1 MRSWSGSSGGWP
13 RSEESSRP
21 DFDVLSS
28 AAGETVTLTK
38 KPSFPRRDRRR
49 DAVAH
54 VPRKRLSAAPAAK
67 VVVDRH
73 GPLHA
78 EIVVVGRELLRGQL
92 REGNASWI
100 AGELTRR
107 GALVHRV
114 TIVDDLERSIMNAV
128 SEARERGVHLIVTT
142 GGLGPA
148 QDDRTLAGVS
158 EALRLPLTMSPPA
171 RDMVES
177 AYRALKGARIV
188 GSAALNASREK
199 MCFLPVGAE
208 AIPNPEGVAPGM
220 VLRLTGGAAVVSVP
234 GRPEESKVVFEAAM
248 RRVRDLLPL
257 RASAERELEAPT
269 SDESA
274 MRPVLDRVTA
284 EFPGVWVK
292 SHPPSSRRRD
302 PIRVTLQ
309 SFAPTQKEADTLVE
323 GALRRLLALSG
334 SR

>member
-1 MRSWSGSSGGWP
+1 M
-13 RSEESSRP
+13 
-21 DFDVLSS
+21 SS
-28 AAGETVTLTK
+28 A
-38 KPSFPRRDRRR
+38 PP
-49 DAVAH
+49 
-54 VPRKRLSAAPAAK
+54 AK
-67 VVVDRH
+67 VIVDRQ

-78 EIVVVGRELLRGQL
+78 EIVVVGRELLRGQQ
-92 REGNASWI
+92 RDGNASWI

-128 SEARERGVHLIVTT
+128 AEARGRGVHLIVTT

-148 QDDRTLAGVS
+148 QDDRTLAGVA
-158 EALRLPLTMSPPA
+158 EAMSLPLTINPPA
-171 RDMVES
+171 RDMVEA
-177 AYRALKGARIV
+177 AYKTLKDSRVIGKA
-188 GSAALNASREK
+188 GFTASREK

-208 AIPNPEGVAPGM
+208 AIANPAGVAPGM
-220 VLRLTGGAAVVSVP
+220 LLRPMGGAAVISVP
-234 GRPEESKVVFEAAM
+234 GRPEESKAVFDAAVL
-248 RRVRDLLPL
+248 RIRDLFPL

-274 MRPVLDRVTA
+274 MRPVLDRLTE

-292 SHPPSSRRRD
+292 SHPPAARRRD

-309 SFAPTQKEADTLVE
+309 SFAATQKEADSLVD
-323 GALRRLLALSG
+323 GALRRLLALAG

>member
-1 MRSWSGSSGGWP
+1 MLSSPAGELVTAP
-13 RSEESSRP
+13 RKPPFRGAPRRP
-21 DFDVLSS
+21 DSTRP
-28 AAGETVTLTK
+28 A
-38 KPSFPRRDRRR
+38 
-49 DAVAH
+49 
-54 VPRKRLSAAPAAK
+54 PRKRLSGAPLAK
-67 VVVDRH
+67 VIVDRH

-92 REGNASWI
+92 RDGNASWI

-128 SEARERGVHLIVTT
+128 VESRGRGVHLIVTT

-148 QDDRTLAGVS
+148 QDDRTLAGVG
-158 EALRLPLTMSPPA
+158 EALSLPLTISPPA
-171 RDMVES
+171 RDMVEA
-177 AYRALKGARIV
+177 AYATLKTSKVIGKA
-188 GSAALNASREK
+188 GFNASREK

-208 AIPNPEGVAPGM
+208 AIPNPVGVAPGM
-220 VLRLTGGAAVVSVP
+220 LLRITGGAAVVSVP
-234 GRPEESKVVFEAAM
+234 GRPEESRLVFEAAM
-248 RRVRDLLPL
+248 ERIREIFPL

-274 MRPVLDRVTA
+274 MRPVLDRLTE
-284 EFPGVWVK
+284 EFPGVWIK
-292 SHPPSSRRRD
+292 SHPPASRRRD

-309 SFAPTQKEADTLVE
+309 SFAATQKEAESLVD
-323 GALRRLLALSG
+323 GALRRLLALAG

>member
-1 MRSWSGSSGGWP
+1 MFRARRP
-13 RSEESSRP
+13 RPEPNRP
-21 DFDVLSS
+21 
-28 AAGETVTLTK
+28 A
-38 KPSFPRRDRRR
+38 
-49 DAVAH
+49 
-54 VPRKRLSAAPAAK
+54 PRKRPSGIPAPK
-67 VVVDRH
+67 VVVDRQ

-92 REGNASWI
+92 RDGNAPWI

-114 TIVDDLERSIMNAV
+114 TIVDDLERSVTNAI

-148 QDDRTLAGVS
+148 QDDRTLTGVAG
-158 EALRLPLTMSPPA
+158 ALRLPLTMSPPA
-171 RDMVES
+171 RDMID
-177 AYRALKGARIV
+177 ATYRTLKTSRVID
-188 GSAALNASREK
+188 STSWNAAREK

-208 AIPNPEGVAPGM
+208 ALPNALGVAPGM
-220 VLRLTGGAAVVSVP
+220 ILRLTGGAAVVSVP
-234 GRPEESKVVFEAAM
+234 GRPEESRDVFEAAM
-248 RRVRDLLPL
+248 QRLRDLFPL

-274 MRPVLDRVTA
+274 MRPLLDRLTE

-292 SHPPSSRRRD
+292 SHPPASRRKD

-309 SFAPTQKEADTLVE
+309 SFAATQKEADTLVD
-323 GALRRLLALSG
+323 GAVRRLLALAG

>member
-1 MRSWSGSSGGWP
+1 MLR
-13 RSEESSRP
+13 
-21 DFDVLSS
+21 
-28 AAGETVTLTK
+28 K
-38 KPSFPRRDRRR
+38 KPLGRGP
-49 DAVAH
+49 V
-54 VPRKRLSAAPAAK
+54 RKRMSPSPGAR
-67 VVVDRH
+67 VIVDRL

-92 REGNASWI
+92 RDGNASWI

-114 TIVDDLERSIMNAV
+114 TIVDDLTRSIMNAV
-128 SEARERGVHLIVTT
+128 AEARGRGVHLIVTT

-148 QDDRTLAGVS
+148 QDDRTLEGLAD
-158 EALRLPLTMSPPA
+158 ALRLPLSLSAPA
-171 RDMVES
+171 KQMVET
-177 AYRALKGARIV
+177 AYRTLKETRVIDSASLTAARQ
-188 GSAALNASREK
+188 K
-199 MCFLPVGAE
+199 MCLLPVGAE
-208 AIPNPEGVAPGM
+208 AVPNPAGVAPGM
-220 VLRLTGGAAVVSVP
+220 ILRLTGGAAVVAVP
-234 GRPEESKVVFEAAM
+234 GRPEESRAVFEAVVP
-248 RRVRDLLPL
+248 RLRDLFPL

-274 MRPVLDRVTA
+274 MRPVLDRLTE

-292 SHPPSSRRRD
+292 SHPPAARRKD

-309 SFAPTQKEADTLVE
+309 SFAATQKEADTLVD

>member
-1 MRSWSGSSGGWP
+1 VTATRKPPFRPAARKRPSGSP
-13 RSEESSRP
+13 
-21 DFDVLSS
+21 
-28 AAGETVTLTK
+28 
-38 KPSFPRRDRRR
+38 
-49 DAVAH
+49 AV
-54 VPRKRLSAAPAAK
+54 K
-67 VVVDRH
+67 VVVDRT

-92 REGNASWI
+92 PDANAAWL

-107 GALVHRV
+107 GALVHRI
-114 TIVDDLERSIMNAV
+114 TIVDDLERSVTAAV
-128 SEARERGVHLIVTT
+128 AEARGRGVHLIVTT

-148 QDDRTLAGVS
+148 QDDRTLAGLA

-171 RDMVES
+171 RDMVEE
-177 AYRALKGARIV
+177 AYRRLKDVKAV
-188 GSAALNASREK
+188 GRAGLTAAREK

-208 AIPNPEGVAPGM
+208 AVPNPEGVAPGM
-220 VLRLTGGAAVVSVP
+220 LLRLTGGAAVVSVP
-234 GRPEESKVVFEAAM
+234 GRPEESRAVFEAAAP
-248 RRVRDLLPL
+248 RLRDLFPL
-257 RASAERELEAPT
+257 RASAERELTAPT

-274 MRPVLDRVTA
+274 MRPVLDRVTE

-292 SHPPSSRRRD
+292 SHPPAARRKD

-323 GALRRLLALSG
+323 GALRRLLALAA

>member
-1 MRSWSGSSGGWP
+1 MLPKKSSFRGN
-13 RSEESSRP
+13 
-21 DFDVLSS
+21 
-28 AAGETVTLTK
+28 
-38 KPSFPRRDRRR
+38 PRRPGTGRS
-49 DAVAH
+49 A
-54 VPRKRLSAAPAAK
+54 PRKRTTGAPAVK
-67 VVVDRH
+67 VVVDRA

-92 REGNASWI
+92 RDGNASWI

-128 SEARERGVHLIVTT
+128 AEARVRGVHLIVTT

-148 QDDRTLAGVS
+148 QDDRTLAGVA
-158 EALRLPLTMSPPA
+158 EALQLPLTMNPPA
-171 RDMVES
+171 RDMVEA
-177 AYRALKGARIV
+177 AYKTLKDSRVIGKA
-188 GSAALNASREK
+188 GLNVAREK
-199 MCFLPVGAE
+199 MGFLPVGAE
-208 AIPNPEGVAPGM
+208 AVPNPHGVAPGM

-234 GRPEESKVVFEAAM
+234 GRPEESKSVFEAVM
-248 RRVRDLLPL
+248 LRVRDLLPL
-257 RASAERELEAPT
+257 RASAEREIEAPT

-274 MRPVLDRVTA
+274 MRPVLDRLSD

-292 SHPPSSRRRD
+292 SHPPATRRRD

-309 SFAPTQKEADTLVE
+309 SFAATQKEADSLVD
-323 GALRRLLALSG
+323 GALRRLLALAG

>member
-1 MRSWSGSSGGWP
+1 MIP
-13 RSEESSRP
+13 
-21 DFDVLSS
+21 
-28 AAGETVTLTK
+28 K
-38 KPSFPRRDRRR
+38 KPSYRGRDRRPESAR
-49 DAVAH
+49 PAA
-54 VPRKRLSAAPAAK
+54 RKRMSGAPAAK
-67 VVVDRH
+67 VVVDRL

-92 REGNASWI
+92 RDGNAPWI

-128 SEARERGVHLIVTT
+128 AEGRERGVHLIVTT

-148 QDDRTLAGVS
+148 QDDRTLAGLA
-158 EALRLPLTMSPPA
+158 EALRLPLAMSPPA
-171 RDMVES
+171 RDMIEA
-177 AYRALKGARIV
+177 AYRALKDSRVV
-188 GSAALNASREK
+188 GNAAWSAARQK
-199 MCFLPVGAE
+199 MCLLPVGAE
-208 AIPNPEGVAPGM
+208 AIPNPAGVAPGM

-234 GRPEESKVVFEAAM
+234 GRPEESKSVFTSALA
-248 RRVRDLLPL
+248 RLRDLFPM

-274 MRPVLDRVTA
+274 MRPVLDRLTE

-292 SHPPSSRRRD
+292 SHPPATRRRD

-309 SFAPTQKEADTLVE
+309 SFAATQKEADTLVE
-323 GALRRLLALSG
+323 GALRRLLALAG

>member
-1 MRSWSGSSGGWP
+1 MTLPKKPPYRG
-13 RSEESSRP
+13 RERRP
-21 DFDVLSS
+21 DI
-28 AAGETVTLTK
+28 ARPA
-38 KPSFPRRDRRR
+38 
-49 DAVAH
+49 
-54 VPRKRLSAAPAAK
+54 PRKRLSGSPAAK
-67 VVVDRH
+67 VIVDRQ

-92 REGNASWI
+92 RDGNASWL

-107 GALVHRV
+107 GALVHRI
-114 TIVDDLERSIMNAV
+114 TIVDDLSRSIMNAV
-128 SEARERGVHLIVTT
+128 AEARERGVHLIVTT

-148 QDDRTLAGVS
+148 QDDRTLEGLS
-158 EALRLPLTMSPPA
+158 EALRLPLGLSASA
-171 RDMVES
+171 RDLVEA
-177 AYRALKGARIV
+177 AYRTLKDSRVIGRA
-188 GSAALNASREK
+188 GLNVAREK

-208 AIPNPEGVAPGM
+208 AVSNPAGVAPGM
-220 VLRLTGGAAVVSVP
+220 ILRLTGGAAIVSVP
-234 GRPEESKVVFEAAM
+234 GRPEESKAVFERALL
-248 RRVRDLLPL
+248 RLRDLFPL

-274 MRPVLDRVTA
+274 MRPVLDRLTE

-292 SHPPSSRRRD
+292 SHPPAARRKD

-309 SFAPTQKEADTLVE
+309 SFAATQKEADTLVE